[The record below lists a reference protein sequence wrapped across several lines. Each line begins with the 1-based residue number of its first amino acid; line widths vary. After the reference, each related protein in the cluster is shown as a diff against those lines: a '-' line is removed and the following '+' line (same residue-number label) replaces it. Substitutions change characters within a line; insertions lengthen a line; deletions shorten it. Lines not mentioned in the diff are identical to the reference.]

1 LLTVE
6 YKKYRENRRIFAKL
20 FIKERGSA
28 ESQERAIM
36 WITPHNPVEKWLTK
50 KKSGKGNSDW
60 VQTFI
65 FAV

>member
-1 LLTVE
+1 MQRSEKV
-6 YKKYRENRRIFAKL
+6 
-20 FIKERGSA
+20 
-28 ESQERAIM
+28 IM
-36 WITPHNPVEKWLTK
+36 WITLHNPVEKWLTK